1 MIPPIRA
8 DVKPLRLGQGRVRMS
23 ASREQSRRALIIA
36 ASRFL
41 TPKWTS
47 AVFDL
52 GSLSPFV
59 YRSLVTPD
67 KFGVRV
73 VMVPPHARF
82 AAVPIAVRLNGTLC
96 FRSVGV
102 RVVGTK
108 HISSPLRA
116 RQRLA
121 ACDSSPGGC
130 RKPGTYCRY
139 QTWGQCLLFQS
150 RPLTRGFGPA
160 VLGTETFST

>member
-1 MIPPIRA
+1 M
-8 DVKPLRLGQGRVRMS
+8 
-23 ASREQSRRALIIA
+23 IIA

-82 AAVPIAVRLNGTLC
+82 AVVPIVFRSGFAVGLNGTLC
-96 FRSVGV
+96 FRSGRV
-102 RVVGTK
+102 RVVGT
-108 HISSPLRA
+108 
-116 RQRLA
+116 
-121 ACDSSPGGC
+121 
-130 RKPGTYCRY
+130 
-139 QTWGQCLLFQS
+139 
-150 RPLTRGFGPA
+150 
-160 VLGTETFST
+160 